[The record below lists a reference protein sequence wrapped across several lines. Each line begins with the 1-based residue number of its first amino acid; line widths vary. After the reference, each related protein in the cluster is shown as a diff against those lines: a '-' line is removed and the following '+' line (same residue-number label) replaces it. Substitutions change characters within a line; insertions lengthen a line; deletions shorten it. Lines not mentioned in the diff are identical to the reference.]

1 MVILDTDNVSLLERS
16 DQPFG
21 ARLRDRLL
29 QLRPEDY
36 ATTIISYEEQCC
48 GWLSSLAKAKSMLEQ
63 IERYQR
69 LARHLQN
76 YCGLR
81 VLPFDERAAIEFQRL
96 KSAKI
101 RVGTMDLRIAAIAL
115 ALDATL
121 LTRNLRDFIKVP
133 GLKIEDWTR
142 E

>member
-1 MVILDTDNVSLLERS
+1 MVILDTDTISLLERS

-21 ARLRDRLL
+21 ARVRDRLL

-36 ATTIISYEEQCC
+36 ATTIISYEEQCR
-48 GWLSSLAKAKSMLEQ
+48 GWLSYLAKAKSMVEQ
-63 IERYQR
+63 IERYGR
-69 LARHLQN
+69 LGRQLGN
-76 YCGLR
+76 YCSFT

-96 KSAKI
+96 KSAKV
-101 RVGTMDLRIAAIAL
+101 RVGTMDLKIAAIVL
-115 ALDATL
+115 AREATL
-121 LTRNLRDFIKVP
+121 LTRNLGHFIKVP